1 MLSSYNEH
9 FKGYMHRSLI
19 ALQEILITR
28 RCIVY
33 PTVVLLRP
41 QPQALQFLA
50 QVTSFQST
58 ICLSLLIFKLILSVL
73 SL

>member
-28 RCIVY
+28 KFIVY
-33 PTVVLLRP
+33 PTVVVLCP
-41 QPQALQFLA
+41 QPQAF
-50 QVTSFQST
+50 
-58 ICLSLLIFKLILSVL
+58 
-73 SL
+73 